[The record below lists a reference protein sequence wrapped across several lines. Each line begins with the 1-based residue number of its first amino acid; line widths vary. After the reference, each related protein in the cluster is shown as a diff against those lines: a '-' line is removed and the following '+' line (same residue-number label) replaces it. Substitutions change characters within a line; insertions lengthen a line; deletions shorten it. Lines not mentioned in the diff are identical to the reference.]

1 MEWGSG
7 RRTTGEL
14 RRVGCLGS
22 LLIVLCALALGGC
35 NPDNQGLSA
44 AQPRGATVAFDS
56 LDGLPPGQFQ
66 KLVGDLNEEAQSRRL
81 AVISREQTSAY
92 RVRGYLAVKVTKK
105 QTTVAWV
112 WDVFD
117 QSEQRVL
124 RISGEETAKVR
135 SRDAWAAADDAMLRR
150 IASTSVEQ
158 LAAFLTAP
166 EVAPGT
172 APSIAEPHVAM
183 ATPAESSP
191 EAAGIFRVSRPD
203 PIRPSAGE
211 PAPQPAVTSE
221 QEAVTVAA
229 SAH

>member
-7 RRTTGEL
+7 RRTTGEVW
-14 RRVGCLGS
+14 RVGCLGS
-22 LLIVLCALALGGC
+22 LLTIVCALALAGC

-66 KLVGDLNEEAQSRRL
+66 KLVGNLNEEAQSRRL

-92 RVRGYLAVKVTKK
+92 RVRGYLAVKVTKR

-117 QSEQRVL
+117 RNEQRVL

-135 SRDAWAAADDAMLRR
+135 NRDAWAAADDAMLRR
-150 IASTSVEQ
+150 IAGTSMEQ

-172 APSIAEPHVAM
+172 APSLAEPQVAM
-183 ATPAESSP
+183 AAPAESSP

-203 PIRPSAGE
+203 PIQPSATD
-211 PAPQPAVTSE
+211 PALPAAKSE

-229 SAH
+229 SAR

>member
-22 LLIVLCALALGGC
+22 LLAVVCAVALAGC

-66 KLVGDLNEEAQSRRL
+66 RLVGDLNEEAQSRRL
-81 AVISREQTSAY
+81 AIISREQTSAY
-92 RVRGYLAVKVTKK
+92 RVRGYLAVKVTKR

-135 SRDAWAAADDAMLRR
+135 NRDPWAAADDAMLRR
-150 IASTSVEQ
+150 IASTSIEQ

-172 APSIAEPHVAM
+172 APSIAEPRVAT
-183 ATPAESSP
+183 APPAESSP

-203 PIRPSAGE
+203 PVQGPAND
-211 PAPQPAVTSE
+211 PAPLPATTSE
-221 QEAVTVAA
+221 REAVTLTA

>member
-22 LLIVLCALALGGC
+22 LLTVLCALVLGGC

-44 AQPRGATVAFDS
+44 VQPRGATVAFDS
-56 LDGLPPGQFQ
+56 LDGLPPGHFQ

-81 AVISREQTSAY
+81 AVISREQPSAY
-92 RVRGYLAVKVTKK
+92 RVRGYLAVKVTKR

-124 RISGEETAKVR
+124 RISGEETAKIR

>member
-7 RRTTGEL
+7 RRTTGEVW
-14 RRVGCLGS
+14 RVGCLGS
-22 LLIVLCALALGGC
+22 LLTIVCALALAGC

-66 KLVGDLNEEAQSRRL
+66 KLVGNLNEETQSRRL

-92 RVRGYLAVKVTKK
+92 RVRGYLAVKVTKR

-112 WDVFD
+112 WDVFERN
-117 QSEQRVL
+117 EQRVL

-135 SRDAWAAADDAMLRR
+135 NRDAWAAADDAMLRR
-150 IASTSVEQ
+150 IAGTSMEQ

-172 APSIAEPHVAM
+172 APSLAEPQVAM
-183 ATPAESSP
+183 AAPAESSP

-203 PIRPSAGE
+203 PIQPSATD
-211 PAPQPAVTSE
+211 PALPAAKSE

>member
-22 LLIVLCALALGGC
+22 LLTVLCALARGC

-44 AQPRGATVAFDS
+44 VQPRGATVAFDS

-81 AVISREQTSAY
+81 AVISREQPSAY
-92 RVRGYLAVKVTKK
+92 RVRGYLAVKVTKR

-124 RISGEETAKVR
+124 RISGEETAKIR

>member
-22 LLIVLCALALGGC
+22 LLTVLCALVLGGC

-44 AQPRGATVAFDS
+44 VQPRGATVAFDS

-81 AVISREQTSAY
+81 AVISREQPSAY
-92 RVRGYLAVKVTKK
+92 RVRGYLAVKVTKR

>member
-1 MEWGSG
+1 MEWGSV
-7 RRTTGEL
+7 RRTTGKV

-22 LLIVLCALALGGC
+22 LLTVVYALALAGC

-66 KLVGDLNEEAQSRRL
+66 KMVGNLNEEAQSRRL
-81 AVISREQTSAY
+81 AVISREQPSAY
-92 RVRGYLAVKVTKK
+92 RVRGYLAVKVTKR
-105 QTTVAWV
+105 QTTVLWV

-135 SRDAWAAADDAMLRR
+135 QRDAWAAADDAMLRR
-150 IASTSVEQ
+150 IASSSVEQ

-172 APSIAEPHVAM
+172 APSGIEPRVAM
-183 ATPAESSP
+183 AAPTESSP

-203 PIRPSAGE
+203 PIQPSA
-211 PAPQPAVTSE
+211 AAVDAT
-221 QEAVTVAA
+221 ATTTVAA
-229 SAH
+229 APTQ

>member
-22 LLIVLCALALGGC
+22 LLAVICALALAGC
-35 NPDNQGLSA
+35 NPDNQGLSV

-66 KLVGDLNEEAQSRRL
+66 KLVGDLNEDAQSRRL
-81 AVISREQTSAY
+81 AVISREQSSAY
-92 RVRGYLAVKVTKK
+92 RVRGYLAVKMTKR

-124 RISGEETAKVR
+124 RISGEEAAKGR
-135 SRDAWAAADDAMLRR
+135 PRDAWAVADDAMLRW
-150 IASTSVEQ
+150 IASTSMEQ
-158 LAAFLTAP
+158 LAGFLTAP

-172 APSIAEPHVAM
+172 TPSIAEPQVAM
-183 ATPAESSP
+183 VPPAESSP

-203 PIRPSAGE
+203 PVQRSATD
-211 PAPQPAVTSE
+211 PAPLPAATSE
-221 QEAVTVAA
+221 KEAVTLTA

>member
-7 RRTTGEL
+7 RRTTGEVW
-14 RRVGCLGS
+14 RVGCLGS
-22 LLIVLCALALGGC
+22 LLTIVCALALAGC

-66 KLVGDLNEEAQSRRL
+66 KLVGNLNEEAQSRRL

-92 RVRGYLAVKVTKK
+92 RVRGYLAVKVTKR

-117 QSEQRVL
+117 QNEQRVL

-135 SRDAWAAADDAMLRR
+135 NRDAWAAADDAMLRR
-150 IASTSVEQ
+150 IAGTSMEQ

-172 APSIAEPHVAM
+172 APSLAEPQVAM
-183 ATPAESSP
+183 AAPAESSP

-203 PIRPSAGE
+203 PIQPSATD
-211 PAPQPAVTSE
+211 PALPAAKSE

-229 SAH
+229 SAR

>member
-1 MEWGSG
+1 LL
-7 RRTTGEL
+7 TI
-14 RRVGCLGS
+14 VG
-22 LLIVLCALALGGC
+22 ALALAGC

-66 KLVGDLNEEAQSRRL
+66 KLVGNLNEEAQSRRL

-92 RVRGYLAVKVTKK
+92 RVRGYLAVKVTKR

-117 QSEQRVL
+117 QNEQRVL

-135 SRDAWAAADDAMLRR
+135 KRDAWAAADDAMLRR
-150 IASTSVEQ
+150 IAGTSMEQ

-172 APSIAEPHVAM
+172 APSLAEPQVAM
-183 ATPAESSP
+183 AAPAESSP

-203 PIRPSAGE
+203 PIQPSATD
-211 PAPQPAVTSE
+211 PALPAAKSE

>member
-22 LLIVLCALALGGC
+22 LLTVLCALVLGGC

-44 AQPRGATVAFDS
+44 VQPRGATVAFDS

-81 AVISREQTSAY
+81 AVISREQPSAY
-92 RVRGYLAVKVTKK
+92 RVRGYLAVKVTKR

-124 RISGEETAKVR
+124 RISGEETAKIR
-135 SRDAWAAADDAMLRR
+135 SRDTWAAADDAMLRR

>member
-1 MEWGSG
+1 MEWRLG
-7 RRTTGEL
+7 RRTTGEV
-14 RRVGCLGS
+14 RRVRCLGS
-22 LLIVLCALALGGC
+22 LLTVLCALALAGC
-35 NPDNQGLSA
+35 NPQNQGLSA

-66 KLVGDLNEEAQSRRL
+66 KLVGNLNEEAQARRL

-92 RVRGYLAVKVTKK
+92 RVRGYLAVKVTKR
-105 QTTVAWV
+105 QTTVVWV

-150 IASTSVEQ
+150 IAGTSMEQ
-158 LAAFLTAP
+158 LSAFLTAP

-172 APSIAEPHVAM
+172 APSLTEPHVAM
-183 ATPAESSP
+183 TAPADSSP

-203 PIRPSAGE
+203 PIQPSGSD
-211 PAPQPAVTSE
+211 PAPLPAAKSE

>member
-22 LLIVLCALALGGC
+22 LLTVLCALVLGGC

-44 AQPRGATVAFDS
+44 VQPRGATVAFDS

-81 AVISREQTSAY
+81 AVISREQPSAY
-92 RVRGYLAVKVTKK
+92 RVRGYLAVKVTKR

-124 RISGEETAKVR
+124 RISGEETAKIR

-172 APSIAEPHVAM
+172 APSITEPHVAM

-203 PIRPSAGE
+203 PIRPSAEE

>member
-22 LLIVLCALALGGC
+22 FFSIVCALALAGC

-56 LDGLPPGQFQ
+56 LDGLTPGQFQ

-81 AVISREQTSAY
+81 AVISREQSSAY
-92 RVRGYLAVKVTKK
+92 RVRGYLAAKVTKR

-124 RISGEETAKVR
+124 RISGEETAKIR

-172 APSIAEPHVAM
+172 APSITEPHVAM

-203 PIRPSAGE
+203 PIRPSAEE